1 MITHLLKLLLI
12 ISLLS
17 ACDQSTQNKHNRRD
31 SRAKLVTAL
40 PVEKLSLSTQ
50 QHVYGSLTALQL
62 VKIFNQES
70 GQIEKLPYFQGD
82 FVKQSDV
89 LVYIKNDK
97 IRAALTKTKATH
109 LEAEI
114 VLKRLTDLSKNNLT
128 SQDEISQAKTALALA
143 KAEESI
149 IQIRLND
156 TFIKA
161 PFTGVISDR
170 LYETGDIVPLHSH
183 ILSIIDN
190 TKLIVKIQVSEL
202 LLPDLKINNNVSVKI
217 DALKNLNT
225 VTGTISRIY
234 PTIDPVTRKGTLEVE
249 LDTIP
254 EGAKPGQLCRVV
266 IHTPAIERLLID
278 VSAIQYDDSGEFVYL
293 INNEQQITKTKV
305 ITGIQIDNKIEISD
319 GLKEKDS
326 VVVEGFSGLKN
337 GSKITIANKNSKSIK
352 LKPVEKIK

>member
-202 LLPDLKINNNVSVKI
+202 LLPDLKINNNVSV
-217 DALKNLNT
+217 
-225 VTGTISRIY
+225 
-234 PTIDPVTRKGTLEVE
+234 
-249 LDTIP
+249 
-254 EGAKPGQLCRVV
+254 
-266 IHTPAIERLLID
+266 RLMH
-278 VSAIQYDDSGEFVYL
+278 
-293 INNEQQITKTKV
+293 
-305 ITGIQIDNKIEISD
+305 
-319 GLKEKDS
+319 
-326 VVVEGFSGLKN
+326 
-337 GSKITIANKNSKSIK
+337 
-352 LKPVEKIK
+352 